1 MNKKHLKLGM
11 ILKCRPDT
19 LIGYFPHDEDKA
31 DQYIVVRPKSLIV
44 GNGNFYDSN
53 GEVLIYVGERK
64 EKVTSKQMSL
74 FESILEKN
82 LAVHEVLWRG
92 SVFKIRESTLKY
104 IFPLR

>member
-1 MNKKHLKLGM
+1 MNKKHLKIGM

-19 LIGYFPHDEDKA
+19 IIGYFPYNENRA

-44 GNGNFYDSN
+44 RSGNFYDSS
-53 GEVLIYVGERK
+53 GEVLIYVGEKK

-92 SVFKIRESTLKY
+92 SVFRIRESTLKY
-104 IFPLR
+104 VFPLR